1 MNNKMIR
8 AIGAGLLVALWVTL
22 TGFAWFGPTKD
33 ISESER
39 RPLDQMPEV
48 SVETILSGKFMS
60 KFESFTLDQF
70 PLRDS
75 FRQLKSLFH
84 YYVLNQADN
93 NDIYVTDG
101 YAAKLE
107 YPLNQDSLDY
117 ALKKFQFVYDKYLK
131 DTGSTVFMT
140 VVPDK
145 GYYLAEENGYLAM
158 DYEAMFEAFD
168 KGMPWAT
175 YVDLTDTL
183 TGESYYR
190 TDTHWRQ
197 EHLLDAAKKLCD
209 AMGVQPFESGSFT
222 KTALERPFYGV
233 YYGQAALPMDP
244 ETLYIM
250 ENEVLSQCKVYDLE
264 TDSYLDV
271 YNMDMLTSK
280 DLYDVFLSGSKS
292 MLTIENPNAE
302 TDRELI
308 IFRDS
313 FGSSIA
319 PLLVRDYAK
328 VTLVDIRYLSSQM
341 LDRFMEFKGQ
351 DVLFLYST
359 LVLNNSNTIK

>member
-250 ENEVLSQCKVYDLE
+250 ENEILSQCKVYDLE